1 MIARW
6 FLLVTVLVASA
17 FGVAVPTLATLPD
30 DVRPGTRVEVKGRLM
45 GPRALV
51 AELIEIDLRPGGDDE
66 LGGVIESVDAP
77 GKALTAV
84 GIRIAIS
91 DATVL
96 EGESRQPVVFGD
108 FKRGQWISVDGTLG
122 EDGILRASEVCIKTS
137 TPERMRQTKL
147 EGRVRRVDAA
157 RSSFVLL
164 GATVTVTPQ
173 TQITRV
179 TPVERR
185 AGAKAEGCRPQ
196 RQGQV
201 MRVAFRPSAAA
212 AARLTGKAP
221 LDQKGAITAITE
233 AEKEV
238 TRRFRE
244 NVVPR
249 LWQTAA
255 AAPLGERMYEYVAQN
270 PLGEAR
276 EHTALSPEDLGRIRR
291 TLTKIH
297 RKRAPEPR
305 EAPSGQLALT
315 LEDAVGLALEENL
328 RVKITQLNEEAL
340 ETEIPR
346 ARAVFHP
353 LLGTALTA
361 SREKTVTDGRRTGD
375 VSTRTPTA
383 FISENVPTGG
393 NILIAGD
400 FTRKDTS
407 GARPPREYNS
417 NYSVS
422 VVQPLLRGGR
432 IYVATR
438 PIKDAEYNWRI
449 AAAQLQ
455 ADILTVTAQTKAAY
469 YDAVLAEKIIDVTQE
484 AIARDEALIEASDAL
499 FKAGLVT
506 KRDVFSAAILRADDE
521 ERLVTARGDRELAQ
535 NILSDV
541 LGVSIGTEVQLRDE
555 AIDFEPISLD
565 LATWIALANERRP
578 EILAAGEAVKR
589 SALDVRVADNTL
601 LPQVDVLGSY
611 GRGETGTSIGN
622 ALNFR
627 GDAWKTG
634 LVFSY
639 PLGNVAARS
648 ALSRAKL
655 EHARFELELAQTR
668 RQVELQVRAAVIKL
682 RTNLERMKPLAVS
695 VEQSE
700 GKLEVAQARFALGQA
715 TNKDVTDAQES
726 ILKAERDLLRA
737 TVDYKTGLAEL
748 ESSIAGQI

>member
-6 FLLVTVLVASA
+6 SLPVTVLMASA
-17 FGVAVPTLATLPD
+17 FGVAVPTLAALPD
-30 DVRPGTRVEVKGRLM
+30 DVRPGTRVEVKGRLV
-45 GPRALV
+45 GPRALL
-51 AELIEIDLRPGGDDE
+51 AELVEIDMRPGGDDG

-77 GKALTAV
+77 AKALTAV
-84 GIRIAIS
+84 GIRIATS
-91 DATVL
+91 DETVL
-96 EGESRQPVVFGD
+96 EGESRQPLVFGD

-122 EDGILRASEVCIKTS
+122 EDGILRASEVRIKTAK
-137 TPERMRQTKL
+137 PEGMRQTKL
-147 EGRVRRVDAA
+147 EGRVQRVDAA
-157 RSSFVLL
+157 RNTFVLL

-173 TQITRV
+173 TQIAKV
-179 TPVERR
+179 IAVERR
-185 AGAKAEGCRPQ
+185 

-201 MRVAFRPSAAA
+201 MRAAFRPSAAA
-212 AARLTGKAP
+212 AGLTGKAP
-221 LDQKGAITAITE
+221 LDQKTALAALTE

-238 TRRFRE
+238 TRRFRD

-255 AAPLGERMYEYVAQN
+255 AAPLGERPLGERMYEYVAQN

-276 EHTALSPEDLGRIRR
+276 EHTALSQEDLGRIKRILTRIHGRR
-291 TLTKIH
+291 Q
-297 RKRAPEPR
+297 PEPR

-315 LEDAVGLALEENL
+315 LEDAVELALEENL
-328 RVKITQLNEEAL
+328 RLKITQLNEEAL

-346 ARAVFHP
+346 ARAIFHP
-353 LLGTALTA
+353 LLGAALTA
-361 SREKTVTDGRRTGD
+361 SREKTVKDGRRTGD
-375 VSTRTPTA
+375 ESQQTPTA
-383 FISENVPTGG
+383 FISEHIPTGG
-393 NILIAGD
+393 SILLSSD
-400 FTRKDTS
+400 FTRKDRS
-407 GARPPREYNS
+407 GDPREFAS
-417 NYSVS
+417 HYSVS
-422 VVQPLLRGGR
+422 VAQPLLRGGR

-438 PIKDAEYNWRI
+438 PIKVAEYDWRI

-455 ADILTVTAQTKAAY
+455 ADILTVTAQTKAAN
-469 YDAVLAEKIIDVTQE
+469 YDAVLAEKIIEVTQE

-506 KRDVFSAAILRADDE
+506 KRDVFSAALLRADDE
-521 ERLVTARGDRELAQ
+521 DRLVTARGDRELAQ

-565 LATWIALANERRP
+565 LATWIASANERRP
-578 EILAAGEAVKR
+578 EVLAAGEAVKR

-622 ALNFR
+622 ALGFR
-627 GDAWKTG
+627 GDLWRTG

-655 EHARFELELAQTR
+655 EHERFKVELAQTR
-668 RQVELQVRAAVIKL
+668 RQVELQVRAAVIKI
-682 RTNLERMKPLAVS
+682 RTNLERMKPLAVQ

-700 GKLEVAQARFALGQA
+700 GKLEVAQVRFALGQA

-726 ILKAERDLLRA
+726 ILKAERDLLRS
-737 TVDYKTGLAEL
+737 TVDYKIGLAEL
-748 ESSIAGQI
+748 EASIAGQI